1 MFRTAISRRLSK
13 KRSQEDE
20 SSELR
25 KRPASKRLAG
35 PKLHY
40 YHVANLVRIHPLDLA
55 IDSRLVVAN
64 ELL

>member
-1 MFRTAISRRLSK
+1 MFRTAISRRLSE

-25 KRPASKRLAG
+25 RRPALERLAG

-40 YHVANLVRIHPLDLA
+40 YHVADLVRIHPSDLT
-55 IDSRLVVAN
+55 IDSRLAVAD

>member
-1 MFRTAISRRLSK
+1 MFRTVVSRKLLE

-20 SSELR
+20 SSKLR
-25 KRPASKRLAG
+25 RRPASKRLAG

-40 YHVANLVRIHPLDLA
+40 YHMANLIRAYSSNLA
-55 IDSRLVVAN
+55 IRNRLAIAD